1 MAAGHHP
8 CCSGTA
14 RSHKTPQAPCPHA
27 LYPSHK
33 QRSTGAGLTLPH
45 HGPWGKRWGPLA
57 GISKPPAPTGQGRG
71 PRCPAAA
78 SWCLLHCISW
88 GSPGSAPL
96 CPAAP
101 TPHRATARGG
111 GGRKNT
117 EGCQPAAEFGPAGAA
132 PLLTE
137 PCGTVTEGQRS
148 AASSCP
154 PQQGG
159 SGRSAGWRCCWQ
171 GPSPGSWMTAAPNYY
186 SSFSF
191 SRLRREAASRE
202 VGCPRAGSVP
212 KANRRG
218 RVPAGFQLFNFFFLL
233 SLTPA
238 VERGAARCAR

>member
-1 MAAGHHP
+1 MGSP
-8 CCSGTA
+8 RGDL
-14 RSHKTPQAPCPHA
+14 QAPSSHGAGTGPSVPSGGELVSAA
-27 LYPSHK
+27 LHLLGQPWLCAPLP
-33 QRSTGAGLTLPH
+33 RSTDTAQS
-45 HGPWGKRWGPLA
+45 HGTR
-57 GISKPPAPTGQGRG
+57 
-71 PRCPAAA
+71 
-78 SWCLLHCISW
+78 
-88 GSPGSAPL
+88 
-96 CPAAP
+96 
-101 TPHRATARGG
+101 G